1 MTSLPPS
8 VLICIPFSFLFVFL
22 FFLCLVALPPKPQD
36 SAECKRFAWTSLLC
50 SQSSRKSLLLFIPE
64 SDGSGCR
71 VGASFSILIHREI
84 FTEQA
89 SNPSR
94 WRPRLRYSPFTWL
107 MTLVDICMLNQS
119 CSWNQPVFQSINQ
132 RGRDFFF
139 FFFLRALRGSL
150 FSAYHSVLQKN
161 KKKAAQL
168 FPQLVALTC
177 PWDQGMQQKKP
188 IPRVYT
194 RHSDVNHEN

>member
-8 VLICIPFSFLFVFL
+8 FLICIPFSFLFVFL
-22 FFLCLVALPPKPQD
+22 FFLCLVALPLKPQN

-94 WRPRLRYSPFTWL
+94 WRPHLRYSPFTWL

-139 FFFLRALRGSL
+139 SFFKSFTGQFIFCIPLCS
-150 FSAYHSVLQKN
+150 SKEQ
-161 KKKAAQL
+161 KKAAQL